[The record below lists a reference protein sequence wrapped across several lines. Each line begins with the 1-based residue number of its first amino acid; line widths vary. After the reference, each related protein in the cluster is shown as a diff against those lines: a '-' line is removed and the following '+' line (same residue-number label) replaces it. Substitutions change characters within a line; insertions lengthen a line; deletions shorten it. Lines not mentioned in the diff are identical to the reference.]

1 MKAILKQYWW
11 AIAIITLAPVALNF
25 ILQIH
30 VSDQIVGKDI
40 DWLTFW
46 SSYLGAI
53 ISSLTAMFV
62 LFKTLKQNHD
72 ENEKNRLVNKAENE
86 RNRKLQ
92 LNILRQQQEN
102 LWLDKF
108 RQVALDYI
116 QIYNPNALT
125 RVSFYIKF
133 GKPGVSDLLK
143 EIFDRSTICNN
154 KLNCF
159 YKQDTNATILKRTLN
174 GFMEK
179 HDIVSRDIQEVVLN
193 LLSNSTMSMARINI
207 LYQNKVLSK
216 DMIAIVGKVLDN
228 YRYQGNP
235 NILNIYSDMISRRI
249 SDIDSL
255 DGEVKKTLFTYIRN
269 EQTRIDKITDEE

>member
-1 MKAILKQYWW
+1 MKDILKQYWW
-11 AIAIITLAPVALNF
+11 AIVVIILAPVALNF

-53 ISSLTAMFV
+53 ISTLTAMFV

-125 RVSFYIKF
+125 RISLYIKF

-179 HDIVSRDIQEVVLN
+179 HDIVSKDIQEVVFN
-193 LLSNSTMSMARINI
+193 LLNNSTLSLAHINI

-216 DMIAIVGKVLDN
+216 DMIAIVGEVLNDYSN
-228 YRYQGNP
+228 RRNP
-235 NILNIYSDMISRRI
+235 IIPNIYSDMISRRI
-249 SDIDSL
+249 SDIDRI
-255 DGEVKKTLFTYIRN
+255 DEEVEKTLLTYIRN